1 MLHPRSLRKL
11 KVAKIYVSTSFSHGS
26 SASLLEAM
34 ACKLPP
40 VVTAIPGNQEW
51 ISKNEKIYNT
61 FLSKIEKAFEK
72 FFSKH

>member
-1 MLHPRSLRKL
+1 
-11 KVAKIYVSTSFSHGS
+11 
-26 SASLLEAM
+26 M